1 MTTFKDYQEA
11 AVQTAVYPELIGLM
25 YVTIGL
31 AGETGEV
38 AEKIKKLYRD
48 RDGVLD
54 DEYRSLIVKEIGDVL
69 WYLAT
74 LCTELGVNFEDAA
87 NANIDK
93 LRKRMVEGT
102 IKGNGD
108 TR

>member
-1 MTTFKDYQEA
+1 MTTFNEYQSA

-48 RDGVLD
+48 KNGELD
-54 DEYRSLIVKEIGDVL
+54 DDYRDLIAKEIGDCL
-69 WYLAT
+69 WYLAM
-74 LCTELGVNFEDAA
+74 LCTELDVSFEDVA
-87 NANIDK
+87 NGNIAK
-93 LRKRMVEGT
+93 LRSRMAQGT

-108 TR
+108 DR